1 MYLATNV
8 PLPPNF
14 SKVIQGVRVMI
25 QVQVY
30 LKVNVAIIYAG
41 ES

>member
-1 MYLATNV
+1 MYLATNI

-14 SKVIQGVRVMI
+14 SEVIQGGRVMI
-25 QVQVY
+25 QIQVY
-30 LKVNVAIIYAG
+30 LKVNVAIIYAV